1 MNFTTILIST
11 ITLVLTLACG
21 ALPVAQMP
29 PSVAEASPTAFITSD
44 APNMPLVA
52 TKATQNII
60 TVVGTWNIRE
70 CGSVECDV
78 IGYAYDGDTFT
89 PLGNVRGWVRTD
101 AGWICGAAFGE
112 EGCE

>member
-1 MNFTTILIST
+1 MKQFTIFL
-11 ITLVLTLACG
+11 LVLTMLSVAC
-21 ALPVAQMP
+21 ALPAVMP
-29 PSVAEASPTAFITSD
+29 ASVHQASPTAFITSD

>member
-1 MNFTTILIST
+1 MKP
-11 ITLVLTLACG
+11 ITCLVCLLVAMSLACV
-21 ALPVAQMP
+21 LPTVAAMP
-29 PSVAEASPTAFITSD
+29 PSVHQASPTGFIASD

-52 TKATQNII
+52 TKAPQNII

-70 CGSVECDV
+70 CGSVDCDV

-89 PLGNVRGWVRTD
+89 PLGNVRGWVRT
-101 AGWICGAAFGE
+101 AEGWICGAAFGE